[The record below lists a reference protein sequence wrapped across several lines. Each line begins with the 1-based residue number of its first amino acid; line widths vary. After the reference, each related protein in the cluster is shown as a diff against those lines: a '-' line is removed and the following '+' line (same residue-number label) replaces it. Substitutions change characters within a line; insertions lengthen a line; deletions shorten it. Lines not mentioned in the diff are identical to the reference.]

1 MSVPPNKLGGVRN
14 LASARVWI
22 ALGTVYVVWGSTYLA
37 IRWTVET
44 VPPFTSGATRF
55 LVAGVLVGV
64 AARLRRG
71 RGTWRIERLRIRNA
85 AVCGALTLAGG
96 NGVLVLA
103 ETRVPSGLAALLVAV
118 VPLWLVLLRRF
129 VGDRT
134 PALTVAGV
142 LVGLAGVALL
152 LLPGSG
158 GKHVDVGY
166 AALILLAALSWSVG
180 SLLVTRTAVP
190 SEPAMLSSIE
200 MVAGGAVLLV
210 AGAARG
216 EFARVHLGDISG
228 KSWLSLAYLVI
239 FGSIVAFSA
248 YLYALA
254 NAPTSLVATY
264 AYVNPVVAVALGV
277 MLAGEHLTASEVMG
291 GLVIVAS
298 VVLVVSAEG
307 RERRLAKASVLP
319 VEGVLGGE
327 CVAGA
332 Q

>member
-1 MSVPPNKLGGVRN
+1 MP
-14 LASARVWI
+14 A
-22 ALGTVYVVWGSTYLA
+22 
-37 IRWTVET
+37 
-44 VPPFTSGATRF
+44 FTSAAVRF
-55 LVAGVLVGV
+55 LLAGAILGV
-64 AARLRRG
+64 AARVRKG
-71 RGTWRIERLRIRNA
+71 RAAWRIERPRVRNA

-134 PALTVAGV
+134 PALTLAGV

-158 GKHVDVGY
+158 GKHFDVAY
-166 AALILLAALSWSVG
+166 AALILLAALSWSMG
-180 SLLVTRTAVP
+180 SLLVTRTTVP
-190 SEPAMLSSIE
+190 DEPAMLSSIE

-210 AGAARG
+210 AAASRG
-216 EFARVHLGDISG
+216 EFARLHLGDIST
-228 KSWLSLAYLVI
+228 KSWLSLAYLVV

-277 MLAGEHLTASEVMG
+277 MLAGEHLTSSEVAG

-307 RERRLAKASVLP
+307 RRRRSAGSAQRP
-319 VEGVLGGE
+319 VEVIADDE
-327 CVAGA
+327 RVVEP